1 MSIRDDSPTEDPPL
15 TPDEVGARVSVIL
28 SEAERDARAIIES
41 AHRDAA
47 REHADLVERD
57 DALGLGALTRAV
69 ESLTARVSSLERA
82 IDARLEILWRALTPQ
97 ADAGAATGPVATGP
111 VASTAVARAERLH
124 AVDLA
129 LRGFSRA
136 QIAAELRSMMAE
148 AQIEQLLD
156 DVLERA

>member
-1 MSIRDDSPTEDPPL
+1 
-15 TPDEVGARVSVIL
+15 
-28 SEAERDARAIIES
+28 
-41 AHRDAA
+41 
-47 REHADLVERD
+47 
-57 DALGLGALTRAV
+57 LTRAV
-69 ESLTARVSSLERA
+69 ESLTARVSSLESA
-82 IDARLEILWRALTPQ
+82 IDARLEVLWRALTPQ
-97 ADAGAATGPVATGP
+97 ADAGAATGP

>member
-1 MSIRDDSPTEDPPL
+1 MSIRDDSPRDDPPL

-28 SEAERDARAIIES
+28 AEAERDAREIIES

-69 ESLTARVSSLERA
+69 ESLTARVSSLESA
-82 IDARLEILWRALTPQ
+82 IDARLEVLWRALTPQ
-97 ADAGAATGPVATGP
+97 ADAGAATGP

>member
-1 MSIRDDSPTEDPPL
+1 MRGDSPREQPPL
-15 TPDEVGARVSVIL
+15 TPDEVGARVSAIL
-28 SEAERDARAIIES
+28 AQAERDAREIIEG
-41 AHRDAA
+41 AQRDAD
-47 REHADLVERD
+47 RERAQLLERED
-57 DALGLGALTRAV
+57 TLGLGALTRAV
-69 ESLTARVSSLERA
+69 ESLTVRVSSLERA
-82 IDARLEILWRALTPQ
+82 IDARLEVLWRALTPPEP
-97 ADAGAATGPVATGP
+97 GAAVATGAVATGA

-148 AQIEQLLD
+148 SQIEQLLD

>member
-1 MSIRDDSPTEDPPL
+1 MS
-15 TPDEVGARVSVIL
+15 AIL
-28 SEAERDARAIIES
+28 AEAERDAREIIEG

-47 REHADLVERD
+47 REHAHSAERD

-69 ESLTARVSSLERA
+69 ESLTARVSSLEHA
-82 IDARLEILWRALTPQ
+82 IDARLEVLWRALTPPT
-97 ADAGAATGPVATGP
+97 DAGAATGP

>member
-1 MSIRDDSPTEDPPL
+1 MSIRDDSPRDDPPL

-28 SEAERDARAIIES
+28 AEAERDAREIIES

-69 ESLTARVSSLERA
+69 ESLTARVSALERA
-82 IDARLEILWRALTPQ
+82 N
-97 ADAGAATGPVATGP
+97 
-111 VASTAVARAERLH
+111 
-124 AVDLA
+124 
-129 LRGFSRA
+129 
-136 QIAAELRSMMAE
+136 IAAELRSMMAE